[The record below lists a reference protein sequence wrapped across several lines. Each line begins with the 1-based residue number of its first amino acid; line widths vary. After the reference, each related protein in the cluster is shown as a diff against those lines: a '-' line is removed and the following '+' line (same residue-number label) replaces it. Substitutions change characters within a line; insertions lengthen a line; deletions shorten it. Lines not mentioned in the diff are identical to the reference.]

1 MIHPFEHDDFQGRNL
16 AISTAGFFKS
26 VCLLENGVKIKGK
39 RNKFTVNDNQG
50 SPREINLKMNFLDPI
65 PKIEIDDTIIQL
77 ARSLTWYEYL
87 WMGLPIMLI
96 FVGGGL
102 GAMFGLGA
110 TYTSGRIFRSERK
123 TTIKYLLSG
132 VVSVSAVTAYFV
144 LAVAIQ
150 YLIDMNRDKSSKE
163 YLMEVAEITNKELPV
178 MVDDQTEL
186 VKLDGL
192 EGVLVYY
199 YRLPNI
205 TQGQLSET
213 YLIEQLRPIVINS
226 NCTAPEVREN
236 FLENGVTVRH
246 IYNDKGSSE
255 IAQFDVKMSD
265 CN

>member
-1 MIHPFEHDDFQGRNL
+1 MIYPFEHDDFQGRNL
-16 AISTAGFFKS
+16 AISTAGFFQS
-26 VCLLENGVKIKGK
+26 VCLLENGVKINGK
-39 RNKFTVNDNQG
+39 RTKFTVNDNQG
-50 SPREINLKMNFLDPI
+50 TPREINLKINFLDPI
-65 PKIEIDDTIIQL
+65 PKIEIDGTIIQL

-110 TYTSGRIFRSERK
+110 TYSSGRIFRSGRK

-132 VVSVSAVTAYFV
+132 VVSISAVAAYFV

-150 YLIDMNRDKSSKE
+150 YLIDMNRDKSSQE
-163 YLMEVAEITNKELPV
+163 YLMEVAEITNKDLPV

-186 VKLDGL
+186 VKVEGL

-205 TQGQLSET
+205 TPGQLSET
-213 YLIEQLRPIVINS
+213 YLIEQLRPDVTNQS
-226 NCTAPEVREN
+226 CTIPDTRER
-236 FLENGVTVRH
+236 FLENGVTLRY
-246 IYNDKGSSE
+246 IYSDKYSSE
-255 IAQFDVKMSD
+255 IAQFDVKISD
-265 CN
+265 CT

>member
-1 MIHPFEHDDFQGRNL
+1 MIYPFEHDDFQGRNL

-26 VCLLENGVKIKGK
+26 VCLLENDVKIKGK

-65 PKIEIDDTIIQL
+65 PKIEIDGTIIKL

-102 GAMFGLGA
+102 GAMFGFGA
-110 TYTSGRIFRSERK
+110 TYISGRIFRSGRK
-123 TTIKYLLSG
+123 VTFKYLLSG
-132 VVSVSAVTAYFV
+132 VVSISAVTAYFV

-150 YLIDMNRDKSSKE
+150 YLIDMNRDKASQE
-163 YLMEVAEITNKELPV
+163 YLMEVAEITNKDLPV
-178 MVDDQTEL
+178 TVDDQTEL

-205 TQGQLSET
+205 IQGQLSEN
-213 YLIEQLRPIVINS
+213 YLIEQLRPIIINQT
-226 NCTAPEVREN
+226 CTTPDTRED
-236 FLENGVTVRH
+236 FLENGVTLRY
-246 IYNDKGSSE
+246 IYNAKDSSE
-255 IAQFDVKMSD
+255 IAQFDVKISD
-265 CN
+265 CD